1 MERLAKWP
9 SVEFSD
15 SFYGDLEF
23 LIKNNKSTTTHL
35 LLQVANGKH
44 ERFKSSNPKRRDIFF
59 LETIVCVFFTLEGV
73 VSIELWKILDV
84 LFVNKWS
91 LNWIC
96 FKLDGWENQAPSG
109 S

>member
-1 MERLAKWP
+1 MANMKDLKVRTLRGET
-9 SVEFSD
+9 S
-15 SFYGDLEF
+15 SFWKPLF
-23 LIKNNKSTTTHL
+23 
-35 LLQVANGKH
+35 A
-44 ERFKSSNPKRRDIFF
+44 F
-59 LETIVCVFFTLEGV
+59 FFTLEGV